1 MLVFAGKRGAIAH
14 APTTVKFKALFRPAA
29 LMTDDSASSQA
40 PPESPWRRLRGFF
53 ESLAGRLLALS
64 TVSVVVTEFLIFG
77 PGLAG
82 FHQTWLQ
89 DRINLA
95 QVAALA
101 LEVSPDTDIAD
112 SLEYELLTNAEVQRV
127 AMQRAGERELLLGDP
142 TAPVSGPITTF
153 DYRNATGWQRY
164 WWAIDTAMAPDG
176 RVLRVIA
183 KPRFESGEFIE
194 IVLNEAPLKR
204 DMQAFAGRFALIST
218 LILIAAAALVYGALT
233 FLFVRPMR
241 EFTAEIERFRD
252 KPEDVT
258 IFLRSRR
265 ADEIGRAERA
275 AHDMAEQVRASL
287 RQRERL
293 AALGAAVAKIG
304 HDLRN
309 MLATAQLV
317 ADRLAKSEDPT
328 VRQVAP
334 RLERT
339 IDRAAAL
346 AASTLKYGR
355 AEEAPPQVQ
364 RVALASAAA
373 EAALD
378 ALTGFEDVSY
388 KAEIEEGLAVRAD
401 PEHLHRIL
409 VNLIR
414 NAAQIMQAS
423 DTPRGK
429 VVTVRAIAL
438 EQLCEIDVID
448 RGPGVKPQLLDKLFD
463 PFVTADAESGGTG
476 LGLAIARE
484 LAQAMGGDLLLH
496 RTGAE
501 GATFRIILPA
511 S

>member
-1 MLVFAGKRGAIAH
+1 MSLDRTLSKT
-14 APTTVKFKALFRPAA
+14 PRP
-29 LMTDDSASSQA
+29 
-40 PPESPWRRLRGFF
+40 SPLARVRAFF
-53 ESLAGRLLALS
+53 ESLAGRLLVLS
-64 TVSVVVTEFLIFG
+64 TAAVIFTELLIFG

-82 FHQTWLQ
+82 FHETWLR

-95 QVAALA
+95 QIAALA

-142 TAPVSGPITTF
+142 GAPLGGPLTTF
-153 DYRNATGWQRY
+153 DYTHASRWQRY
-164 WWAIDTAMAPDG
+164 WWAIDTFNAPEG

-183 KPRFESGEFIE
+183 RPRFESGDFIE
-194 IVLNEAPLKR
+194 IVLNEGPLQR
-204 DMQAFAGRFALIST
+204 DMRAFARRFALISS

-233 FLFVRPMR
+233 SLFVLPMR

-252 KPEDVT
+252 KPEDVS
-258 IFLRSRR
+258 ISFVRSRR

-293 AALGAAVAKIG
+293 AALGSAVAKIG

-346 AASTLKYGR
+346 ASSTLKYGR
-355 AEEAPPQVQ
+355 AEEAPAQLQ
-364 RVALASAAA
+364 RVVLAPAAE

-378 ALTGFEDVSY
+378 ALTGFEDVIY

-401 PEHLHRIL
+401 PDHLHRIL

-414 NAAQIMQAS
+414 NAAQIMQAK
-423 DTPRGK
+423 DAPRGK
-429 VVTVRAIAL
+429 IVIVRAIAL
-438 EQLCEIDVID
+438 GDRGEIDVID
-448 RGPGVKPQLLDKLFD
+448 RGPGVRVELLEKLFD
-463 PFVTADAESGGTG
+463 PFVTADADSGGTG
-476 LGLAIARE
+476 LGLAISRE
-484 LAQAMGGDLLLH
+484 LTQAMGGDLVLQ

-501 GATFRIILPA
+501 GATFRIVLPTA
-511 S
+511 